1 MSFRAFVEIG
11 HSGAGIPDVFAKYGG
26 PHFAAAFAA
35 IEGHCFVNKGFF
47 AHDGWLLDQAHRL
60 RGIPGT
66 IIHGRYDVVAA
77 IDTAF
82 LLAKARVRPIQK
94 P

>member
-1 MSFRAFVEIG
+1 MLLQRRSPPASPG
-11 HSGAGIPDVFAKYGG
+11 
-26 PHFAAAFAA
+26 AAAFAA
-35 IEGHCFVNKGFF
+35 IECHYFVNKGFF

-66 IIHGRYDVVAA
+66 IIHGRYDVVTA

-82 LLAKARVRPIQK
+82 LLAKARVKPIQK